1 MHLSATIEN
10 KWSNLLSAREGRSS
24 QNLSLGPH
32 PLSKEG
38 KFHLYYNPK
47 RLQVQKSMRVFR
59 IRWSR
64 KVPHWTFPWFITHVS
79 NHCFIPFSSADGDR
93 LEQTLDD
100 SEIQGSLECCSPWG
114 CKDSDTT
121 ERMNSKNSSAKN
133 SCHNIFDR
141 ILVQWMRIK
150 GKTNFMSQMRVL
162 PQDRKQKHYSLGWF

>member
-1 MHLSATIEN
+1 MHLSATIKN

-24 QNLSLGPH
+24 QNLNLGPH

-79 NHCFIPFSSADGDR
+79 NHRFLHSALLMGINLSKLRMIVKYREAWDAVVHGVAKT
-93 LEQTLDD
+93 QTWL
-100 SEIQGSLECCSPWG
+100 SEWTATTALPKTVAIISLIRFLCSEW
-114 CKDSDTT
+114 
-121 ERMNSKNSSAKN
+121 E
-133 SCHNIFDR
+133 
-141 ILVQWMRIK
+141 
-150 GKTNFMSQMRVL
+150 
-162 PQDRKQKHYSLGWF
+162 